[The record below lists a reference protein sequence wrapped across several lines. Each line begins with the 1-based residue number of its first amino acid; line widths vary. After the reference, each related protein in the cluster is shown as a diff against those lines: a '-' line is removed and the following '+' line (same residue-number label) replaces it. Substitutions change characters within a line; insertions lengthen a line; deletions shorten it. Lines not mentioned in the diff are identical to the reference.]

1 MTTTT
6 KMALFCV
13 CALISFS
20 SLSQEKSNAEITITS
35 ADASLDELKEQIKQK
50 ETALANSV
58 TTSRGVHAQLTSEL
72 NALYTDYCDALKST
86 IAIISDT
93 AVLSELK
100 RELELTEGKLLN
112 NKSTK

>member
-6 KMALFCV
+6 KMALFCA
-13 CALISFS
+13 CALISFP

-35 ADASLDELKEQIKQK
+35 TDASVDKLKEQIKQK
-50 ETALANSV
+50 ETALANSAAS
-58 TTSRGVHAQLTSEL
+58 SRGVNAQLKSEL

-86 IAIISDT
+86 IEIISDT
-93 AVLSELK
+93 AVLAELK

-112 NKSTK
+112 NQSTK